1 MSDKQSEHTNCNYIL
16 ERYLDDTMSHST
28 ELDDSVSTISNEVE
42 LCAAHKVELNKGFA
56 GTSKSAEIDG
66 VELHELAAPK
76 EEREIDEQTGKKIMA
91 QNLESASK
99 PSWNRQPKKKGSRTA
114 AHPHTT
120 INLAPVTHEGVKRV
134 ADILLKQG
142 NTSACTSVESEYL
155 LGCVPVE
162 QTHPLSQVKLGS
174 ECLAEKI
181 TTFDYTNQAPSSPI
195 ETEQAA
201 AALSHVMACTPH
213 KPHWQTTSPS
223 PSLSTRTESTAC
235 ASEISPARSAY
246 LSIDSP
252 ELQVKHVPEYQLSP
266 LHKSTSPP
274 CSSLTSQQPSC
285 TPCLAPLQLQPVDD
299 YLPQSEIDSAHLFT
313 AVSTG
318 QDQRAVADGYITEE
332 TLAHYGAAGS
342 SSPIHTQL
350 RPDALVGTTSNYS
363 PLSPTEREQQAVANG
378 YVTEQSLINPT
389 LTASSMQEHYVRRNT
404 QIPGSGYM
412 AEQRCSSSTNTAQ
425 SKISTSSVSG
435 GPHVTD
441 DGYLTEQS
449 LGNHSVLSRTP
460 RMTPSTTSVYSLPR
474 PHSSCVT
481 STSDCA
487 SPLSLEQAEVVRPSS
502 AADSAMMSVSPPEPL
517 SQASSVLS
525 VFSESETEPSSPAHH
540 PPFLPPLPLSS
551 QRLARLHSDCS
562 SGIFSSP
569 TSPGARTTAGYF
581 RSESLSSYVPPS
593 SSSDTV
599 TAAAKLLERRAQPVA
614 NQVATPTN
622 MPSKPSHSQSRASIG
637 SMGTGLDYSTL
648 GTRRLST
655 PVNNLSS
662 LAETT
667 SHRQP
672 SSGLTALFPTSSS
685 SLTYSGAPFASAP
698 STNAQTRTSITRHK
712 SLSSAHTSPSRHA
725 SLSSAQT
732 STTRHASLSSAHT
745 AHLPSLPLDVAL
757 PSSSCSTTPTTS
769 SHGPSFLA
777 YMYAKSD
784 VTSANTRTKSNQTI
798 TSVKP
803 QVSRQQGVTFERG
816 SCVDEKEGVMNT
828 ETVFKKRDM
837 GARSSSHESLS
848 SFDSSYSPSSSL
860 EDLPNCADS
869 SSLSPSHSSYPPPPL
884 PVPSCLSPLAPPSA
898 GNDYTNSDDL
908 WDHHMILTMEELKR
922 HMHQSN

>member
-16 ERYLDDTMSHST
+16 ERYLDDAMSHST
-28 ELDDSVSTISNEVE
+28 ELDDSVSTVSNEME

-155 LGCVPVE
+155 LGCIPVE
-162 QTHPLSQVKLGS
+162 QTRPLSQLQLRS
-174 ECLAEKI
+174 ECLAEKM

-201 AALSHVMACTPH
+201 AALSRVMACTPH

-223 PSLSTRTESTAC
+223 PSLSTGTESTAC
-235 ASEISPARSAY
+235 ASELSPARSAY

-252 ELQVKHVPEYQLSP
+252 ELRVKHVPEYQLSP

-274 CSSLTSQQPSC
+274 CSSLTSQQPSL

-332 TLAHYGAAGS
+332 TLPHYGAASS

-350 RPDALVGTTSNYS
+350 RSDSLIGTTSNYT

-378 YVTEQSLINPT
+378 YVTEQSLIKPT
-389 LTASSMQEHYVRRNT
+389 LTASSMQEHYVKRNT
-404 QIPGSGYM
+404 QIPGSGYT
-412 AEQRCSSSTNTAQ
+412 AEQRRSSSTNATQ

-460 RMTPSTTSVYSLPR
+460 RMTPSTSSVHSLPHS
-474 PHSSCVT
+474 HSSCVT
-481 STSDCA
+481 STSDSI
-487 SPLSLEQAEVVRPSS
+487 SPLLSEQAEVLRLSS

-581 RSESLSSYVPPS
+581 RSESLSSYLPPS

-655 PVNNLSS
+655 PVNYLSS

-685 SLTYSGAPFASAP
+685 SLSYSGAPFASAP
-698 STNAQTRTSITRHK
+698 STNTQTRTSITRHK

-725 SLSSAQT
+725 SLSSAQN
-732 STTRHASLSSAHT
+732 SITRHASLSSAHT
-745 AHLPSLPLDVAL
+745 TRLPLLPSDPAL
-757 PSSSCSTTPTTS
+757 PGSSCSTTPTTS

-784 VTSANTRTKSNQTI
+784 VTSATTQTASDRTS

-816 SCVDEKEGVMNT
+816 SYADEKEGVMNS

-869 SSLSPSHSSYPPPPL
+869 SPLSPSHSSSLPPP
-884 PVPSCLSPLAPPSA
+884 VSSCLSPFAPSSA
-898 GNDYTNSDDL
+898 GNDYTNTDDL
-908 WDHHMILTMEELKR
+908 WDHHMILTMEELKH

>member
-1 MSDKQSEHTNCNYIL
+1 
-16 ERYLDDTMSHST
+16 MSHST
-28 ELDDSVSTISNEVE
+28 ELDDSVSTVSNEVE

-142 NTSACTSVESEYL
+142 NTSTGTSVESEYL
-155 LGCVPVE
+155 LGCIPAE
-162 QTHPLSQVKLGS
+162 QTHPLSQVQLGS
-174 ECLAEKI
+174 ECLAEKM

-235 ASEISPARSAY
+235 ASELSPARSAY

-252 ELQVKHVPEYQLSP
+252 ELRVKHVPEYQLSP

-274 CSSLTSQQPSC
+274 CSSLTSQQPSL
-285 TPCLAPLQLQPVDD
+285 TPCLAPLHLQPIDD
-299 YLPQSEIDSAHLFT
+299 YLPQPEIDSALLFT

-332 TLAHYGAAGS
+332 TLSHGAAGS

-350 RPDALVGTTSNYS
+350 RPDSLIGTTSNYS

-378 YVTEQSLINPT
+378 YVTEQSLIKPT

-412 AEQRCSSSTNTAQ
+412 VEQRRSSSNNTAQ

-449 LGNHSVLSRTP
+449 LGNHSVSSRTP
-460 RMTPSTTSVYSLPR
+460 RMTPSTTSVYSLPC

-655 PVNNLSS
+655 PVNYLSS

-667 SHRQP
+667 GHRQP
-672 SSGLTALFPTSSS
+672 SSGLTALFPTSST

-698 STNAQTRTSITRHK
+698 STNTQTRTGITRPK

-745 AHLPSLPLDVAL
+745 TRLQSLPSDAAL
-757 PSSSCSTTPTTS
+757 PGSSCSTTPTTS

-784 VTSANTRTKSNQTI
+784 VTSAATRTKSNQTI

-803 QVSRQQGVTFERG
+803 QVSRQHGVTFERG
-816 SCVDEKEGVMNT
+816 SCVDEKEGVMNS
-828 ETVFKKRDM
+828 ETVFKKCDM

-869 SSLSPSHSSYPPPPL
+869 SSLSPSQSSYPPP
-884 PVPSCLSPLAPPSA
+884 PVPSCLSPLAPLSA
-898 GNDYTNSDDL
+898 GNDYTNTDDL
-908 WDHHMILTMEELKR
+908 WDRHMILTMEELKH

>member
-1 MSDKQSEHTNCNYIL
+1 MSDKQSEHTTCNYIL
-16 ERYLDDTMSHST
+16 ERYLDDAMSHST
-28 ELDDSVSTISNEVE
+28 ELDDSVSTVSNEVE
-42 LCAAHKVELNKGFA
+42 LSAAHKVELNKGFA
-56 GTSKSAEIDG
+56 GTSKSAEMDG

-142 NTSACTSVESEYL
+142 NTSTGTSVESEYL

-174 ECLAEKI
+174 ECLVEKI

-223 PSLSTRTESTAC
+223 PSLSTRTESTSC
-235 ASEISPARSAY
+235 ASELSPARSAY

-252 ELQVKHVPEYQLSP
+252 ELRVKHVPEYQLSP

-274 CSSLTSQQPSC
+274 CSSLTSQQSSL

-313 AVSTG
+313 AVPTG

-332 TLAHYGAAGS
+332 TLSHYGAAGL
-342 SSPIHTQL
+342 SSPLHTQL
-350 RPDALVGTTSNYS
+350 RPDSLVGTTSNYS
-363 PLSPTEREQQAVANG
+363 PLSPTEREQQAAANG
-378 YVTEQSLINPT
+378 YVTEQSLIKPT
-389 LTASSMQEHYVRRNT
+389 LTASNMQEHYVRRNT

-412 AEQRCSSSTNTAQ
+412 AEQRRSSSTNTSQ

-441 DGYLTEQS
+441 NGYLTEQS
-449 LGNHSVLSRTP
+449 LGNHSVSSRTP
-460 RMTPSTTSVYSLPR
+460 RMMLSTSSVQSLPHS
-474 PHSSCVT
+474 HSSCVT
-481 STSDCA
+481 STSDSA
-487 SPLSLEQAEVVRPSS
+487 SPLSSEQVEVLRPSS

-581 RSESLSSYVPPS
+581 RSESLSSYLPPS

-622 MPSKPSHSQSRASIG
+622 MSSRPSHSQSRASIG
-637 SMGTGLDYSTL
+637 SLGTGLDYSTL
-648 GTRRLST
+648 GSRRLST
-655 PVNNLSS
+655 PVNYLSS

-685 SLTYSGAPFASAP
+685 SLSYSGAPFTSAP
-698 STNAQTRTSITRHK
+698 FTNTQTRTGTTRHK
-712 SLSSAHTSPSRHA
+712 SLSSVHTSPSRHA

-732 STTRHASLSSAHT
+732 SSTRHASLSSAHT
-745 AHLPSLPLDVAL
+745 THLQSLPSDAAL

-784 VTSANTRTKSNQTI
+784 MTSAITRNKSNQTS

-803 QVSRQQGVTFERG
+803 QVSHQQGVTFERG
-816 SCVDEKEGVMNT
+816 SCVDEKAGVMNS

-837 GARSSSHESLS
+837 GTRSSSHESLS

-869 SSLSPSHSSYPPPPL
+869 SSLSPSHSSLPPPPP
-884 PVPSCLSPLAPPSA
+884 PVPSCLSPLAPSSA
-898 GNDYTNSDDL
+898 GNDYTNTDDL
-908 WDHHMILTMEELKR
+908 WDRHMILTMEELKH